1 MASAAPTSHSAA
13 AVTPS
18 KPGSRGRT
26 IAKVGLLLGS
36 LLFAVLLLEIGL
48 RVAGVRPQTATVL
61 STYFQYDAETG
72 WRGKP
77 SAASRFATT
86 NFDVFV
92 SHDSEGFRRGGYEAP
107 LATDSSSSHRITWV
121 LGDSGTWGWGVE
133 DGKTY
138 VDGLNRLSN
147 DGTRYRNLGHCGF
160 SSVQQYLLLKDLFGR
175 GIKPAEV
182 VVLFCGNDL
191 NENLDDRDQSPA
203 RAYLK
208 VVDGRAAL
216 MNHPTPKAGGWGFG
230 TWLKNHSLVWNHAH
244 YYATRAKLRWKEKKA
259 ADLAKPATAA
269 KGGTA
274 RNIVHIPGGIPD
286 VTTGRS
292 NVRLR
297 VQAGSLADMTPSP
310 ERPKVAYELDLQA
323 KSSTEAKPAL
333 NCPPEQV
340 VGLRH
345 AYRLMRDLCREHGV
359 TLYIVND
366 GPAVVPTVCDE
377 LGVTWFDL
385 SKRWR
390 EYQNSAEK
398 DQSPYFP
405 TDPHFNEIG
414 HRLIAEAVHAELQ
427 RLRGDAGAVLVGKPQ
442 AAPVR

>member
-1 MASAAPTSHSAA
+1 
-13 AVTPS
+13 
-18 KPGSRGRT
+18 
-26 IAKVGLLLGS
+26 LLLGS
-36 LLFAVLLLEIGL
+36 VVFCSLGLEL
-48 RVAGVRPQTATVL
+48 TMRVAGVRPQTATVL
-61 STYFQYDAETG
+61 STYFQYDDQTG

-77 SAASRFATT
+77 GAASRFATT

-92 SHDSEGFRRGGYEAP
+92 SHDAEGFRRGGYEAA
-107 LATDSSSSHRITWV
+107 LASDATSANRITWV

-147 DGTRYRNLGHCGF
+147 DGTRYRNLGHCGY

-191 NENLDDRDQSPA
+191 HENLDDKDQSPA

-208 VVDGRAAL
+208 VVGDEATL
-216 MNHPTPKAGGWGFG
+216 MNHPTPRTGGWGLG

-259 ADLAKPATAA
+259 ADAAKPATAA
-269 KGGTA
+269 LSGAA
-274 RNIVHIPGGIPD
+274 RNIVHVHIPEGTPD
-286 VTTGRS
+286 ITIGPS
-292 NVRLR
+292 NVRLGM
-297 VQAGSLADMTPSP
+297 QAGSLADVTPSP
-310 ERPKVAYELDLQA
+310 GRPKVAHELDLRA
-323 KSSTEAKPAL
+323 KSSTEAKPVVTA
-333 NCPPEQV
+333 PADQV
-340 VGLRH
+340 VGLKH
-345 AYRLMRDLCREHGV
+345 AYRLMRDICREHGV
-359 TLYIVND
+359 ALYVVND

-390 EYQNSAEK
+390 EYQNSPEK

-405 TDPHFNEIG
+405 TDPHFNELG
-414 HRLIAEAVHAELQ
+414 HRLIAEGMHAELL
-427 RLRGDAGAVLVGKPQ
+427 RLRGDAGAVLVGKPP
-442 AAPVR
+442 ATPNR